1 MLLSQAARL
10 GLNGEQVFVGTH
22 GREGLRRAMLHHTDI
37 FVLPSLSRE
46 GLPLALV
53 EAMACG
59 LPIVATTVGGIP
71 EVVEDGVNGLLCP
84 PGDSVCL
91 ARKLLS
97 LVEDPEERIRLGR
110 SARRSF
116 ERGPFQPDSVC
127 RRLVSIYEET
137 LTTARN
143 SRD

>member
-1 MLLSQAARL
+1 MLQ
-10 GLNGEQVFVGTH
+10 Q
-22 GREGLRRAMLHHTDI
+22 TDI

-84 PGDSVCL
+84 PGDSACL

-116 ERGPFQPDSVC
+116 ERGPFQPDTVC
-127 RRLVSIYEET
+127 RRFVSIYEET
-137 LTTARN
+137 LTTAR
-143 SRD
+143 SDRD